1 MPEPSI
7 LVSEEIS
14 VFSVESTK
22 FLVPLDKIPSP
33 VLTTINTP
41 SNSEEYPTLNIY
53 TGKINAFDLCN
64 NLKVKSG
71 LFLNEKG
78 LSENF
83 MTVHPMNLSEDNIQ
97 HISDVLHND
106 IKEYIK

>member
-1 MPEPSI
+1 MANCAKYLSI
-7 LVSEEIS
+7 IEN
-14 VFSVESTK
+14 
-22 FLVPLDKIPSP
+22 KIKSLPNIETS
-33 VLTTINTP
+33 INIP
-41 SNSEEYPTLNIY
+41 ANSEEYPTLNIH
-53 TGKINAFDLCN
+53 TENIDAFELCN
-64 NLKVKSG
+64 SLKVKSG

-83 MTVHPMNLSEDNIQ
+83 MTVHPMNLSEDNIE